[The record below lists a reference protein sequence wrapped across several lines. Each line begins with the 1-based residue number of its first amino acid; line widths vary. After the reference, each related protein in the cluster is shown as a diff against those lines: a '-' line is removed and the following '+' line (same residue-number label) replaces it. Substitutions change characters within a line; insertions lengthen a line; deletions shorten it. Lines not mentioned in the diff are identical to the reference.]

1 MNDLPNN
8 VIDEA
13 IVWTVK
19 LHYNT
24 PTAMTMARFDEWLH
38 RHPTHS
44 EAWKRVSSIQ
54 GDHAKVPAKLAR
66 ATLTTLQQQRQ
77 ADAHARRRVLK
88 VFGFTTFAI
97 GSGWLTHEHTPWQR
111 IVADASTGIGQQRL
125 LNLSDG
131 TFLTLNTDTA
141 VSTRMDGSKRVVE
154 LHRGEIRIQTGQD
167 EAHINKRPFFVYT
180 PFGPIQAIGTTFTVR
195 LREHGAQV
203 AVQEGTVR
211 LFPIQGTNSTLVQE
225 GESQL
230 LTHSGTEKITQK
242 TFEPASWTEGVI
254 AGENIR
260 LEELLNEL
268 ARYRPGIVR
277 CDPRVADLRVSGIF
291 QIKQTDKTLQFL
303 ADTQNL
309 SLTYRTRY
317 WVTIAPEKI

>member
-1 MNDLPNN
+1 MNDLPSS

-77 ADAHARRRVLK
+77 TDAHARRRVLK

-111 IVADASTGIGQQRL
+111 IVADAVLALGNS
-125 LNLSDG
+125 
-131 TFLTLNTDTA
+131 
-141 VSTRMDGSKRVVE
+141 
-154 LHRGEIRIQTGQD
+154 
-167 EAHINKRPFFVYT
+167 VY
-180 PFGPIQAIGTTFTVR
+180 
-195 LREHGAQV
+195 
-203 AVQEGTVR
+203 
-211 LFPIQGTNSTLVQE
+211 
-225 GESQL
+225 
-230 LTHSGTEKITQK
+230 
-242 TFEPASWTEGVI
+242 
-254 AGENIR
+254 
-260 LEELLNEL
+260 
-268 ARYRPGIVR
+268 
-277 CDPRVADLRVSGIF
+277 
-291 QIKQTDKTLQFL
+291 
-303 ADTQNL
+303 
-309 SLTYRTRY
+309 
-317 WVTIAPEKI
+317 

>member
-1 MNDLPNN
+1 
-8 VIDEA
+8 
-13 IVWTVK
+13 
-19 LHYNT
+19 
-24 PTAMTMARFDEWLH
+24 
-38 RHPTHS
+38 
-44 EAWKRVSSIQ
+44 
-54 GDHAKVPAKLAR
+54 
-66 ATLTTLQQQRQ
+66 
-77 ADAHARRRVLK
+77 
-88 VFGFTTFAI
+88 
-97 GSGWLTHEHTPWQR
+97 
-111 IVADASTGIGQQRL
+111 
-125 LNLSDG
+125 
-131 TFLTLNTDTA
+131 
-141 VSTRMDGSKRVVE
+141 
-154 LHRGEIRIQTGQD
+154 
-167 EAHINKRPFFVYT
+167 VYT

-203 AVQEGTVR
+203 AVQEGAVR
-211 LFPIQGTNSTLVQE
+211 LFPTQGTNSTLVQE

-242 TFEPASWTEGVI
+242 TFEHASWTDGVI

-291 QIKQTDKTLQFL
+291 QIKQTDNTLQFL